1 MWWKQIVHLTLSGAD
16 DNFINIFSQIIV
28 PAYFNIV
35 PTKNDYLY
43 TYRVGAKKKKKRIN
57 V

>member
-43 TYRVGAKKKKKRIN
+43 TYRVGAKKKKRIN